1 MKRGFTIGLGVI
13 IAGLL
18 LELAIGPVAWKLL
31 AWPANIVALGLF
43 VALIVVLGCL
53 STNDQRPMTKIIR
66 WLSSY
71 QAAVPTMVYAV
82 VLTMVMGFTRQIK
95 DGQWIY
101 DMLSFWPFVLIYML
115 MMLIVGLAIVKHLT
129 KITNHKSQIT
139 NWSREIPFLLNH
151 VGLFIA
157 LCCGTA
163 GNPDMQ
169 RMKMICEVGQ
179 VEWRAMDENFKVQG
193 LPLAIELKRFIMETY
208 ADGKPSRFA
217 SEIRIV
223 TKSGKDVQ
231 TTVDVNYPYE
241 IDGYK
246 IYQYGY
252 DEEAGKDSTYSILEL
267 VRDPWMKGTYVGIFM
282 LLVGALWTMVQHAV
296 KGTVNAWKDKH
307 YWAVILTVLSF
318 AVFFTFFIGKWITKQ
333 RPPALQSPW
342 FGPHVIVYIIA
353 YALLAAA
360 TLIVIVKL
368 FMKTNELRVADT
380 LVYIGWSFL
389 TFGMLFGA
397 LWAKEAWGHYWSW
410 DPKETWAAITWFAYL
425 VYIHFRL
432 AYPKQI
438 KTAMVTLLVS
448 FCLLQMCW
456 WGINYLP
463 SARNSSVH
471 TYGVSK

>member
-1 MKRGFTIGLGVI
+1 MKRGFIIGLGVI

-18 LELAIGPVAWKLL
+18 LELATGPVVWDLL

-43 VALIVVLGCL
+43 VAVIIGLGTL
-53 STNDQRPMTKIIR
+53 YSKSEIIR

-71 QAAVPTMVYAV
+71 QAAVPTMIYAV
-82 VLTMVMGFTRQIK
+82 LLTMIMGLTRQIK
-95 DGQWIY
+95 DGQWLH
-101 DMLSFWPFVLIYML
+101 DMLGFWPFVLIYIQ
-115 MMLIVGLAIVKHLT
+115 MMLVVGLAIMKHLT
-129 KITNHKSQIT
+129 H
-139 NWSREIPFLLNH
+139 WSNVRREIPFLLNH
-151 VGLFIA
+151 LGLFIA

-179 VEWRAMDENFKVQG
+179 VEWRATDENNQQQE
-193 LPLAIELKRFIMETY
+193 LPMAIVLQQFIMDTY
-208 ADGKPSRFA
+208 DDGQPKRFA
-217 SEIRIV
+217 SDIQIV
-223 TKSGKDVQ
+223 TRSGKNIQ
-231 TTVDVNYPYE
+231 ATVDVNKPIE
-241 IDGYK
+241 IEGYK
-246 IYQYGY
+246 IYQFGY
-252 DEEAGKDSTYSILEL
+252 DEEAGKYSRYSILEL
-267 VRDPWMKGTYVGIFM
+267 VRDPWLKGTYIGIYM
-282 LLVGALWTMVQHAV
+282 LLIGALWTMVQHAV
-296 KGTVNAWKDKH
+296 SGTVNAWKDKR
-307 YWAVILTVLSF
+307 YWAVILTVLGF
-318 AVFFTFFIGKWITKQ
+318 AVFFSFFIGKWITKQ

-368 FMKTNELRVADT
+368 IRKNDELRVPDT

-410 DPKETWAAITWFAYL
+410 DPKETWAAVTWLAYL
-425 VYIHFRL
+425 VYIHSRL
-432 AYPKQI
+432 ASPKQI
-438 KTAMVTLLVS
+438 KTAMVMLLVS

-463 SARNSSVH
+463 SAKASSVH
-471 TYGVSK
+471 TYGASK